1 MKKYILLG
9 FGLVTAS
16 VLSWIMFSGGNRFEA
31 FPESMQRIGRRLMNR
46 PDPAERYG
54 IDLKNLYLCTD
65 VIRANESLG
74 EIMSRNGIPGEV
86 VQELMAQSEGVL
98 DLRKII
104 PGKSYCIMRSLDTLH
119 QPQYFIYEQDPVN
132 YVVYDLGEEAS
143 VKKHSKKVT
152 RVTRGV
158 SGVINSSLWGAL
170 EENDLNPE
178 LANGMASIYAWS
190 IDFFRLQKG
199 DHFKLLFEDQQVDGQ
214 SIGVGEIKA
223 ALFNHRGED
232 YYAIRYAQDTMVD
245 FFDQNAKSLRKSFL
259 KAPLEFRRI
268 SSHFNKKR
276 FHPVLKRARPHLGT
290 DYAAAH
296 GTPIWT
302 VGNGTVLRAEFNRG
316 NGNFVEIKH
325 NDSYTT
331 KYLHMSAFGPGIRKG
346 ATVTQGQVIGYVG
359 TTGLSTGPHLHF
371 ELIKNGTHIDAMT
384 ETAPPGDPIQADCMD
399 AFAIYRDQIMAQ
411 LNAIPEP
418 VRHLAQA
425 GRPAARR

>member
-1 MKKYILLG
+1 MKKYVLLG
-9 FGLVTAS
+9 FGLVTAT
-16 VLSWIMFSGGNRFEA
+16 VLTWVMLSGGDRFEA

-54 IDLKNLYLCTD
+54 IDLKDLYVCTD
-65 VIRANESLG
+65 VIRSGENLG
-74 EIMSRNGIPGEV
+74 EIMSRNGIPTEV
-86 VQELMAQSEGVL
+86 VQEVMAQSEGVL
-98 DLRKII
+98 DMRKII
-104 PGKSYCIMRSLDTLH
+104 PGKSYCIMRTLDTLH
-119 QPQYFIYEQDPVN
+119 QPKYFIYEQDPVH
-132 YVVYDLGEEAS
+132 YVVYEVGDQVS
-143 VKKHSKKVT
+143 VKRGSKKVRQVSST
-152 RVTRGV
+152 A
-158 SGVINSSLWGAL
+158 SGVINSSLWNTL

-178 LANGMASIYAWS
+178 LAINMASIYAWS

-199 DHFKLLFEDQQVDGQ
+199 DHFKLLYEEQIVDGR
-214 SIGVGEIKA
+214 SIGVSEIKA

-232 YYAIRYAQDTMVD
+232 YYAIRYAQDTTID
-245 FFDQNAKSLRKSFL
+245 YFDQDAKSLRKSFL

-268 SSHFNKKR
+268 SSHFNKRR

-290 DYAAAH
+290 DYAAAT

-302 VGNGTVLRAEFNRG
+302 VGNGTVLRAEYNRG

-331 KYLHMSAFGPGIRKG
+331 KYLHMSAFGAGIKKG

-371 ELIKNGTHIDAMT
+371 ELIKNGEHVDAMT
-384 ETAPPGDPIQADCMD
+384 ETAPPGDPISADCMD

-411 LNAIPEP
+411 LNAIPDP

-425 GRPAARR
+425 GRPSKR